1 MFFTVVFF
9 KYPAIINTV
18 LMSRF
23 IKINGYLLHVFFAA
37 ALLLASCKGKEPE
50 QKAVAT
56 VNDSPISLVELQKEV
71 SLYSKLQPASRITS
85 QSLEEHLKTMI
96 EKKIM
101 IQEAMKK
108 GLAED
113 ERFVE
118 TITKFW
124 EQTLIREL
132 INAKNKEW
140 AERIYVTEDEIQKQ
154 YQRMQCTVTARV
166 AKAKTRELAEGIRQ
180 KMLRGEH
187 AEGEETVDSCF
198 YEDVKLSA
206 LQNAFDMNSGEAKS
220 FDSDGEYIVIYVVK
234 NEKTALRP
242 LKDLHDQIK
251 ESLLGQKKQKAM
263 TDWMEELKK
272 SSRININTELL
283 KAAGNGK

>member
-1 MFFTVVFF
+1 MFLTVVFF

-23 IKINGYLLHVFFAA
+23 IKINGYFPHVFFVA
-37 ALLLASCKGKEPE
+37 ALLLTSCKGKEPE
-50 QKAVAT
+50 QKVVAT
-56 VNDSPISLVELQKEV
+56 VNDSPISLVELQKDV
-71 SLYSKLQPASRITS
+71 ASYSKLQPASRITS

-108 GLAED
+108 GLAEN

-118 TITKFW
+118 TIKKFW

-140 AERIYVTEDEIQKQ
+140 AERLYVTEDEIQKQ
-154 YQRMQCTVTARV
+154 YQKMQCGITLKV
-166 AKAKTRELAEGIRQ
+166 AKAKTGELAEGIRQ

-187 AEGEETVDSCF
+187 TEGEETIGSCF

-206 LQNAFDMNSGEAKS
+206 LQNAFDMNSGEAKF
-220 FDSDGEYIVIYVVK
+220 FDSDGEYLVIYVVK
-234 NEKTALRP
+234 IEKIAIRP
-242 LKDLHDQIK
+242 LNVLHDRIK
-251 ESLLGQKKQKAM
+251 ESLLEQKKQKAM
-263 TDWMEELKK
+263 TDWMEEVKRASK
-272 SSRININTELL
+272 IDINTKLL
-283 KAAGNGK
+283 KAVSDGK

>member
-18 LMSRF
+18 LMTRF

-37 ALLLASCKGKEPE
+37 ALLLTSCKGKQPA

-71 SLYSKLQPASRITS
+71 SSYSKLQPASRITS
-85 QSLEEHLKTMI
+85 QSLEEHLRIMI

-113 ERFVE
+113 EKFVE
-118 TITKFW
+118 TIKKFW

-154 YQRMQCTVTARV
+154 YQRMQCAVTARV
-166 AKAKTRELAEGIRQ
+166 AKAKTRELAGGIRQ

-187 AEGEETVDSCF
+187 VEGEETVDSF
-198 YEDVKLSA
+198 LYEDVKLSA

-220 FDSDGEYIVIYVVK
+220 FDSDGEYLVIYVVK

-283 KAAGNGK
+283 KAAGHGK